1 MSNETEQTGTQTE
14 QESAD
19 RSADSG
25 DGRTSR
31 RRKSGRVATRL
42 ILVLTAE
49 RIFSEEGISNTSLRR
64 ITQAAGQRNESAIH
78 YHFGSREGVVQAIL
92 DLRTAPINAA
102 RVEMLREMHAQS
114 AGAPLGSRQ
123 VATALVA
130 PLAAY
135 LRGSEAK
142 SHYLRFLG
150 MLWLD
155 RPMWRKF
162 EGRTQDVGLQM
173 MRKALVEAKPYLP
186 ATIVR
191 QRFGLAIQM
200 ANFILSRMERQA
212 FDLGPAYDWMRA
224 EVQFADLIDSIA
236 AVFDA
241 PLSSDSVKALQQCGN
256 L

>member
-1 MSNETEQTGTQTE
+1 MSTGSEPTETPAAQVK
-14 QESAD
+14 AD
-19 RSADSG
+19 RGTARS
-25 DGRTSR
+25 SR
-31 RRKSGRVATRL
+31 RRKEGRIDTRL
-42 ILVLTAE
+42 SLILTAE
-49 RIFSEEGISNTSLRR
+49 RIFSEEGISNTPLRR

-78 YHFGSREGVVQAIL
+78 YHFGSREGVVKAIL
-92 DLRTAPINAA
+92 DLRTSPVNAA
-102 RVEMLREMHAQS
+102 RVEMLAQMHEQAG
-114 AGAPLGSRQ
+114 GAPLGSRQ

-135 LRGSEAK
+135 LRGSQAQ

-162 EGRTQDVGLQM
+162 EGRTQDTGLQM
-173 MRKALVEAKPYLP
+173 LRNALTETKPYLP
-186 ATIVR
+186 GAIVR
-191 QRFGLAIQM
+191 QRYGLAIQM

-212 FDLGPAYDWMRA
+212 FDLGPAYDWKRA
-224 EVQFADLIDSIA
+224 EVQFADLIDSIS

-241 PLSSDSVKALQQCGN
+241 PLSSESVKALQECGN